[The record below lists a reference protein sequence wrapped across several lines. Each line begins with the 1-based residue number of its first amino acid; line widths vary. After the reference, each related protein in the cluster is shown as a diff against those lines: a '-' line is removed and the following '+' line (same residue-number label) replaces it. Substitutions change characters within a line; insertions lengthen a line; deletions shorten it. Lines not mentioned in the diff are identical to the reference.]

1 MAVTQRPIEPSSR
14 WCVQFVQEDF
24 HMPEW
29 LTQLIALIALLGI
42 INLCFWK
49 ARGVKPRNGNRDDN
63 QNYFTHTNF

>member
-1 MAVTQRPIEPSSR
+1 
-14 WCVQFVQEDF
+14 
-24 HMPEW
+24 MPEW